1 MALIDFATL
10 TEPISDTSPCGPDF
24 DLDGDAHF
32 LNFVARAEGL
42 VPRQTY
48 FEAPEDDDSGRLVPF
63 RPKFKLADEAQA
75 LGGLLQS
82 TRDLR
87 LLTILA
93 KFAIL
98 SRDLA
103 NFALSLDAIA
113 QLLKQWWDDVH
124 PRADDGDYTL
134 RMVTIQTLDDSL
146 TVVQPL
152 QYTPLVPS
160 RRFGS
165 ITYRNILAASG
176 KVAPRFGE
184 EVPDLSTVEAAF
196 READLPVLRHT
207 RDHVALVKQAL
218 ERIQSVWVENAG
230 YDQAI
235 SFPKLAPLVTELLQ
249 VLDDAVA
256 RRDPTAPVS
265 EPTEGPAHQ
274 NDGSGPGASVTA
286 LPTALITSAAH
297 ATAALIAAAEYF
309 STHEPSSPA
318 LLLIRQAQRLMGRSF
333 DEVLEILLPANLEQA
348 AIRFGA
354 DPAFEL
360 PIHRLA
366 GNGSTDQLADDPAS
380 GEAEASPLETDAVH
394 PRPDL
399 DGATGEPSPVIT
411 VQTGD
416 VPTIAAHTRQE
427 ATVLL
432 QQVGA
437 FYRMSEPASPIP
449 LLTDRA
455 CAFVQKDFLTLLKD
469 VLPGLGVAIS
479 G

>member
-1 MALIDFATL
+1 MVAIAGFDQRLEALRDRAAL
-10 TEPISDTSPCGPDF
+10 CGGGEAG
-24 DLDGDAHF
+24 LDGEPQPGF
-32 LNFVARAEGL
+32 SERAVQPVGGW
-42 VPRQTY
+42 V
-48 FEAPEDDDSGRLVPF
+48 EAV
-63 RPKFKLADEAQA
+63 A
-75 LGGLLQS
+75 LG
-82 TRDLR
+82 
-87 LLTILA
+87 
-93 KFAIL
+93 
-98 SRDLA
+98 
-103 NFALSLDAIA
+103 
-113 QLLKQWWDDVH
+113 
-124 PRADDGDYTL
+124 
-134 RMVTIQTLDDSL
+134 
-146 TVVQPL
+146 
-152 QYTPLVPS
+152 
-160 RRFGS
+160 
-165 ITYRNILAASG
+165 
-176 KVAPRFGE
+176 
-184 EVPDLSTVEAAF
+184 
-196 READLPVLRHT
+196 
-207 RDHVALVKQAL
+207 
-218 ERIQSVWVENAG
+218 
-230 YDQAI
+230 DQ
-235 SFPKLAPLVTELLQ
+235 Q
-249 VLDDAVA
+249 
-256 RRDPTAPVS
+256 
-265 EPTEGPAHQ
+265 
-274 NDGSGPGASVTA
+274 
-286 LPTALITSAAH
+286 
-297 ATAALIAAAEYF
+297 
-309 STHEPSSPA
+309 
-318 LLLIRQAQRLMGRSF
+318 
-333 DEVLEILLPANLEQA
+333 LPANLEQA